1 MVARGGIV
9 WAGHLHHTGI
19 FKTKICISHLLSEND
34 MMQILLPIHILAG
47 TIALLCA
54 ALAVSSEKGKKLH
67 VFSGRTYFWCMV
79 AIFLTAIPMSIITSD
94 IFLFLIAIFSF
105 YLAFAGMRFARNRKG
120 VATTLDWI
128 TVSLMILSGVGM
140 WILAANYFTNN
151 DSQYIPLLVFGFL
164 AIALGYAD
172 FKSHKNKTAIGKE
185 RLSRHLTNMMGG
197 TIAVITA
204 VLVVNVDLKPEWVWW
219 VLPTVLITPVIFWWN
234 AKVLK

>member
-1 MVARGGIV
+1 
-9 WAGHLHHTGI
+9 
-19 FKTKICISHLLSEND
+19 
-34 MMQILLPIHILAG
+34 MMQILLTIHILAG

-54 ALAVSSEKGKKLH
+54 ALAVTSEKGKKLH
-67 VFSGRTYFWCMV
+67 VLSGRTYFWCMV
-79 AIFLTAIPMSIITSD
+79 AIFLTSIPMSIITSN

-120 VATTLDWI
+120 VATTLDW
-128 TVSLMILSGVGM
+128 TAVGLMILSGLGM
-140 WILAANYFTNN
+140 WILAAIYFTNN
-151 DSQYIPLLVFGFL
+151 NSQYIVLLVFGFL

-204 VLVVNVDLKPEWVWW
+204 VLVVNVDLEPAWVWW
-219 VLPTVLITPVIFWWN
+219 VLPTALITPVIFWWN
-234 AKVLK
+234 VKVLK

>member
-1 MVARGGIV
+1 
-9 WAGHLHHTGI
+9 
-19 FKTKICISHLLSEND
+19 

-54 ALAVSSEKGKKLH
+54 ALSVTSEKGKKLH
-67 VFSGRTYFWCMV
+67 VLSGRTYFWCMV
-79 AIFLTAIPMSIITSD
+79 AIFLTAIPMSIITSN

-128 TVSLMILSGVGM
+128 IVSLMILSGVGM
-140 WILAANYFTNN
+140 WILAAIYFTNN
-151 DSQYIPLLVFGFL
+151 NSQYIPLLVFGFL

-204 VLVVNVDLKPEWVWW
+204 VLVVNVDLEPAWVWW
-219 VLPTVLITPVIFWWN
+219 VLPTALITPVIFWWN
-234 AKVLK
+234 VKVLK

>member
-1 MVARGGIV
+1 
-9 WAGHLHHTGI
+9 
-19 FKTKICISHLLSEND
+19 

-54 ALAVSSEKGKKLH
+54 ALAVTSEKGKKLH
-67 VFSGRTYFWCMV
+67 VLSGRTYFWCMV
-79 AIFLTAIPMSIITSD
+79 AIFLTSIPMSIITNN

-120 VATTLDWI
+120 VTTTLDWI
-128 TVSLMILSGVGM
+128 IVSLMILSGVGM
-140 WILAANYFTNN
+140 WILAAIYFMNN
-151 DSQYIPLLVFGFL
+151 NSQYIPLLVFGFI

-204 VLVVNVDLKPEWVWW
+204 VLVVNVDLEPAWVWW
-219 VLPTVLITPVIFWWN
+219 VLPTALITPVIFWWN
-234 AKVLK
+234 VKVLK

>member
-1 MVARGGIV
+1 MGI
-9 WAGHLHHTGI
+9 
-19 FKTKICISHLLSEND
+19 LLS
-34 MMQILLPIHILAG
+34 IHILAG
-47 TIALLCA
+47 TITLLCA

-67 VFSGRTYFWCMV
+67 VLSGRTYFWCMV
-79 AIFLTAIPMSIITSD
+79 AIFLTAIPMSIITSN

-128 TVSLMILSGVGM
+128 IVSLMILSGVGM
-140 WILAANYFTNN
+140 WILAAIYFTNN
-151 DSQYIPLLVFGFL
+151 NSQYIPLLVFGFL

-204 VLVVNVDLKPEWVWW
+204 VLVVNVDLEPAWVWW
-219 VLPTVLITPVIFWWN
+219 VLPTALITPVIFWWN
-234 AKVLK
+234 VKVLK

>member
-1 MVARGGIV
+1 M
-9 WAGHLHHTGI
+9 T
-19 FKTKICISHLLSEND
+19 
-34 MMQILLPIHILAG
+34 ILLPIHILAG

-54 ALAVSSEKGKKLH
+54 ALAVSSEKGKRLH
-67 VFSGRTYFWCMV
+67 VLSGRAYFLSM
-79 AIFLTAIPMSIITSD
+79 ATIFLTAIPMSIISSN

-128 TVSLMILSGVGM
+128 AVSLMILSGLGM
-140 WILAANYFTNN
+140 LILAAIYFLNSNT
-151 DSQYIPLLVFGFL
+151 QYIVLLVFGFL

-172 FKSHKNKTAIGKE
+172 FRSHKHNSATGKE
-185 RLSRHLTNMMGG
+185 RISRHLTNMMGG

-204 VLVVNVDLKPEWVWW
+204 VLVVNPPFEPEWVWW

-234 AKVLK
+234 SKILK